1 MLDTRRDS
9 IDRGQASSL
18 NDPRTRGSI
27 GHTSTDQT
35 LIIATFPAREK
46 PTIRRLATNPLK
58 PTRSTCNVQSI
69 RENGEAPA
77 KSIRD
82 GSPVRSPWARL
93 NLWRNPFGE
102 LTRDER
108 AELAIIAEDDPSRR
122 QVRSGQALQLIGD
135 CGRGK
140 TTRMLV
146 LRRRWPTSSYV
157 YLDEDQPCPAIPLGD
172 PLLIDEAQR
181 LPRRVARQVFSS
193 GLPLVLATHRDLGRH
208 LRRFGYAVQTI
219 RIGETNTPELV
230 RDLLNRRIEASRM
243 SPGPL
248 PSVSLSQASHLLS
261 RFAGDLR
268 AIEHFLY
275 ERVQTQVIRDGEVRF
290 ID

>member
-1 MLDTRRDS
+1 
-9 IDRGQASSL
+9 
-18 NDPRTRGSI
+18 
-27 GHTSTDQT
+27 
-35 LIIATFPAREK
+35 
-46 PTIRRLATNPLK
+46 
-58 PTRSTCNVQSI
+58 
-69 RENGEAPA
+69 
-77 KSIRD
+77 
-82 GSPVRSPWARL
+82 
-93 NLWRNPFGE
+93 

-108 AELAIIAEDDPSRR
+108 AELAIIPEDDPCRYR
-122 QVRSGQALQLIGD
+122 VRSGQALQLIGD

-146 LRRRWPTSSYV
+146 LRRRWAGSSYV
-157 YLDEDQPCPAIPLGD
+157 YLDEDKPCPPIPLGD

-181 LPRRVARQVFSS
+181 LPRRVARKVFSS
-193 GLPLVLATHRDLGRH
+193 GLPLVLATHHDLGRS

-230 RDLLNRRIEASRM
+230 RDLLNRRIEASRV
-243 SPGPL
+243 SPGPV
-248 PSVSLSQASHLLS
+248 PAISLSQARHLFG

-290 ID
+290 ND